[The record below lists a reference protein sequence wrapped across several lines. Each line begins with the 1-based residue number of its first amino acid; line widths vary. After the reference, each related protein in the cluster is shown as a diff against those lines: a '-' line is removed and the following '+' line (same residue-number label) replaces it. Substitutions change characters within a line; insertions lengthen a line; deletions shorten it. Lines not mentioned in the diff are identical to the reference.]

1 MKTCKVCSKQYRT
14 GRIAFVM
21 TDKGLKGARI
31 CQPCAKDG
39 VLLVAAKPAVTKV
52 IEKGGSVA
60 PEVLKNLKAQ
70 VKALKSLRGTDA
82 FPCIDPEREEYI
94 NGKIE
99 GMENAIA
106 ALKA

>member
-1 MKTCKVCSKQYRT
+1 MKTCKVCGKQYRT

-39 VLLVAAKPAVTKV
+39 VLLVAARPAVTVVTMNHKP
-52 IEKGGSVA
+52 VA

-70 VKALKSLRGTDA
+70 VRALKATLGVVPDSSAASEFLS
-82 FPCIDPEREEYI
+82 
-94 NGKIE
+94 GKIE

-106 ALKA
+106 ALGGRA

>member
-1 MKTCKVCSKQYRT
+1 MKTCKVCNKSYRT

-39 VLLVAAKPAVTKV
+39 VLLVAAKPAVTEV

-70 VKALKSLRGTDA
+70 VKGLKLTMN
-82 FPCIDPEREEYI
+82 DPRFDGSEDFI
-94 NGKIE
+94 NGQIQ
-99 GMENAIA
+99 GMENAIH
-106 ALKA
+106 ALGGRS